1 MIITLVESHSSDFPL
16 TDFLN
21 SLIESPIPFDSS
33 GNFLPPNITSSTIAI
48 IIISVVPMLL
58 NNLNHFLS
66 VLKANVP

>member
-1 MIITLVESHSSDFPL
+1 MRVYSSDFPL

-21 SLIESPIPFDSS
+21 SLIESPIPFESS
-33 GNFLPPNITSSTIAI
+33 GNFLPPKRTNKTIAI

-66 VLKANVP
+66 ALKANVP